1 MLICNKII
9 GKIGHRVTV
18 SEEGQAAAPELVVLM
33 FAMIIVISFGM
44 WAMALVASQ
53 TDAYNAAQSL
63 GSVVQETGVPPGGAG
78 GINYTDLGKQNALVQ
93 QSYQGLTYNGVS
105 QENQLE
111 ALGCRG
117 ELSPTP
123 TGTLT
128 AGHFW
133 ELSLQCVP
141 NSFVANLF
149 PYGNKIINIHNPI
162 NVKYSVPIEPYRNT
176 INPSS
181 SPSP

>member
-53 TDAYNAAQSL
+53 TNAYNAAQSL
-63 GSVVQETGVPPGGAG
+63 GSVIQETGVPPGGAG
-78 GINYTDLGKQNALVQ
+78 GISYADLGNQTSLVQ
-93 QSYQGLTYNGVS
+93 QSYQGLTYKGLP
-105 QENQLE
+105 QANQLE

-117 ELSPTP
+117 ELSAP
-123 TGTLT
+123 GAFQRGILT
-128 AGHFW
+128 AGQFW
-133 ELSLQCVP
+133 ILSLQCVP
-141 NSFVANLF
+141 NSFVTNLF
-149 PYGNKIINIHNPI
+149 PDGNSIVNTNNPI
-162 NVKYSVPIEPYRNT
+162 NIKYSVPIEPYRNT
-176 INPSS
+176 INSS
-181 SPSP
+181 S